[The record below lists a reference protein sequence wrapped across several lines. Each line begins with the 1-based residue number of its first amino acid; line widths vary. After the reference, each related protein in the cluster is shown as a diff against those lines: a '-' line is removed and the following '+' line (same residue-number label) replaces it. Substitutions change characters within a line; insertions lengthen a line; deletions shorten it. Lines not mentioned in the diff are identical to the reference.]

1 MSRRNVNTRDGT
13 FDEQAK
19 RTALPVF
26 NAEVARRLGEI
37 VVNIAA
43 RRSLPIAVGVALP
56 DRPLYFCALEG
67 SNAENVDWI
76 RRKEN
81 TVFRFERSSL
91 EVGVMLEQDGHR
103 MMSPGLL
110 EERYSTFGG
119 GVPLR
124 VADGG
129 IVGAMC
135 VSGLDHVADHELVVE
150 ALCWHL
156 GVPHFNAILSH
167 VAASSRQRTSHRSD
181 GRATGALTQ
190 RDNQR

>member
-1 MSRRNVNTRDGT
+1 MTRRNGTRRNET
-13 FDEQAK
+13 FDEQAR
-19 RTALPVF
+19 RTKLPVF

-37 VVNIAA
+37 VVNIAG

-81 TVFRFERSSL
+81 TVFHFERSSL
-91 EVGVMLEQDGHR
+91 EVGVMLERNEQR
-103 MMSPGLL
+103 LASLGLPEQRFTAL
-110 EERYSTFGG
+110 GG

-124 VADGG
+124 VVNDG

-156 GVPHFNAILSH
+156 GVPHFNAILSDAA
-167 VAASSRQRTSHRSD
+167 AASRQHTSHPSER
-181 GRATGALTQ
+181 RAASA
-190 RDNQR
+190 

>member
-1 MSRRNVNTRDGT
+1 MSRRNETTRDET
-13 FDEQAK
+13 FDEQAR
-19 RTALPVF
+19 RTTLPVF

-37 VVNIAA
+37 VVNIAT

-56 DRPLYFCALEG
+56 GRPLYFCALEG

-76 RRKEN
+76 RRKES

-91 EVGVMLEQDGHR
+91 EVGVMLERDGQR
-103 MMSPGLL
+103 MASLGLS
-110 EERYSTFGG
+110 EQHYSTFGG

-124 VADGG
+124 AANEG

-156 GVPHFNAILSH
+156 GVPHFNTILSH
-167 VAASSRQRTSHRSD
+167 VAPASRKRTSYPSER
-181 GRATGALTQ
+181 RASGT
-190 RDNQR
+190 

>member
-1 MSRRNVNTRDGT
+1 MRDET
-13 FDEQAK
+13 FDEQAR
-19 RTALPVF
+19 RTTLPVF

-67 SNAENVDWI
+67 STAENVDWI
-76 RRKEN
+76 RRKES
-81 TVFRFERSSL
+81 TVFRFQRSSL
-91 EVGVMLEQDGHR
+91 EVGVMLERDGQR
-103 MMSPGLL
+103 ITTPGLL
-110 EERYSTFGG
+110 EGHFSTFGG

-129 IVGAMC
+129 IVGAIC

-156 GVPHFNAILSH
+156 GVPHFNATLSH
-167 VAASSRQRTSHRSD
+167 AAAASRQRMNRSSER
-181 GRATGALTQ
+181 RASGG
-190 RDNQR
+190 

>member
-1 MSRRNVNTRDGT
+1 MSRRNGSMQNET
-13 FDEQAK
+13 FDEQAR
-19 RTALPVF
+19 RTTLPVF
-26 NAEVARRLGEI
+26 NTEVARRLGEI

-43 RRSLPIAVGVALP
+43 RRSLPIAVAVALP

-67 SNAENVDWI
+67 STAENVDWI

-81 TVFRFERSSL
+81 TVLRFERSSL
-91 EVGVMLEQDGHR
+91 EVGVMLEREGQR
-103 MMSPGLL
+103 TASPGLL
-110 EERYSTFGG
+110 EGRFSTFGG
-119 GVPLR
+119 GVPLL

-156 GVPHFNAILSH
+156 GVPHFNAILSQ
-167 VAASSRQRTSHRSD
+167 VAAAPRQRMNGSSER
-181 GRATGALTQ
+181 RASGA
-190 RDNQR
+190 

>member
-1 MSRRNVNTRDGT
+1 MSRHNGTTRDET
-13 FDEQAK
+13 FDEQAR
-19 RTALPVF
+19 RTTLPVF

-37 VVNIAA
+37 VVNIAG

-91 EVGVMLEQDGHR
+91 EVGVMLEGEGQTVA
-103 MMSPGLL
+103 SLGLP
-110 EERYSTFGG
+110 EQRYSAFGG

-124 VADGG
+124 VQNGDVVA
-129 IVGAMC
+129 AMC

-156 GVPHFNAILSH
+156 GVPHFKAILSH
-167 VAASSRQRTSHRSD
+167 VAAASRRRTSHPSER
-181 GRATGALTQ
+181 RVPAA
-190 RDNQR
+190 